1 MADKL
6 VIKID
11 GDDSGL
17 EKRLKGIGN
26 VAQSALG
33 VAVKGAAAVSTA
45 FAGATVAA
53 LKFSGEFEQNL
64 GGSEAVFKEF
74 ASTIQET
81 ANKAYKNM
89 GLSASDYMATANKM
103 GALFQGVGFTIGKSA
118 DISAQAMQRAAD
130 VASIM
135 GLDVG
140 AAMEAVAGAAKG
152 NFTMMDNLGV
162 AMNDTTLQAYA
173 QANGLGELKTT
184 YDKVNAAMM
193 MFLEKTEYAAGNYA
207 KENETLAGSLTT
219 LKAAF
224 ENFMA
229 GVGSAEELEEAL
241 TSAMDVV
248 VKNIEEL
255 TPALAEGL
263 IQLVHGLIP
272 VIPEIIRQ
280 LIPGIID
287 TIEELFFEVID
298 VIPDLVSEIADGVG
312 DAVPVLKPLASLISA
327 LADNIETLASIT
339 AVGTSAF
346 VAYKTALLA
355 MSVIQQVTSWLNTTR
370 TALTA
375 YTTALAVNSATASTG
390 ATVNGLLLMTLTPL
404 QTVYGVLTGK
414 IKLADAAQK
423 LLNSTILK
431 NPYALAAAALAALIT
446 AIVAY
451 AATHTSV
458 SEEIQNS
465 LEDIRTSYED
475 AIKAIDDAQSAELAE
490 AEVAKTLKNELY
502 NLESQIK
509 SGTLSQEEAEK
520 AQTDFNTAAAKL
532 EEIIPGIT
540 DCLYDETG
548 EINIQKQAVDEL
560 ATSYYDLAVAKAM
573 ANAYQEKMNE
583 AAKALV
589 DAKETQKTAQAN
601 YDNQNSY
608 YKIDTDGNP
617 NTHEGMRWGLV
628 GSMKVTSAKDALE
641 EADGEVEKYTDSLAN
656 FTKEWQ
662 NSEAEIKNLIGNV
675 TTETKNGDD
684 EVTKTVTAGNATRT
698 KDTKTALETDLN
710 NLQKAHKY
718 GVISDKEYY
727 LELAKLRNKYFKE
740 GSDDWDEYTEEIFDY
755 YNDMLSEAKDAA
767 LAQLEEIGKAQD
779 AMAKK
784 LHESSNLTYEQYSI
798 VEKGEETAYTRLADV
813 GASNRKLEQYNNL
826 LDRVYEKRPELPD
839 NFTGFLSDMDVDEA
853 ITYLNELLTASEAEF
868 NKYMF
873 DLEENQRL
881 SKEVSSKVYS
891 SEFKE
896 LAEKF
901 KDEFGQLPEDFFEI
915 GEESA
920 EQYGEGFMNQLKNVF
935 EDVRARISA
944 EMKSLSSQ
952 LAIAGAGNVTTN
964 TFTDARTTNI
974 YASSA
979 SPHEII
985 EEQKQ
990 NEIYQQHTS
999 KWGGK

>member
-17 EKRLKGIGN
+17 EKSLKGVGN
-26 VAQSALG
+26 VAKSALG
-33 VAVKGAAAVSTA
+33 VAVKGATAVSAA

-53 LKFSGEFEQNL
+53 LKFSGEFEQNI

-81 ANKAYKNM
+81 ANKAYKSM
-89 GLSASDYMATANKM
+89 GLSASNYMATANKM
-103 GALFQGVGFTIGKSA
+103 GSLLRGTGFTIEESA
-118 DISAQAMQRAAD
+118 DISAKAMQRAAD
-130 VASIM
+130 IASIM
-135 GLDVG
+135 GIDVG
-140 AAMEAVAGAAKG
+140 AAMESVAGAAKG

-207 KENETLAGSLTT
+207 RENETFAGSLTT

-241 TSAMDVV
+241 TNATDVI

-298 VIPDLVSEIADGVG
+298 VIPDLISEIADGVG
-312 DAVPVLKPLASLISA
+312 DAIPVLSPLTGLITTI
-327 LADNIETLASIT
+327 ADNIEMLATIT

-355 MSVIQQVTSWLNTTR
+355 MSIIQQVTSWLNTTR

-375 YTTALAVNSATASTG
+375 YTTALAVNSATAATG
-390 ATVNGLLLMTLTPL
+390 ATINGLLLSTLSPL
-404 QTVYGVLTGK
+404 QIVYGVLTGK
-414 IKLADAAQK
+414 IKLADVAQK
-423 LLNSTILK
+423 MLNSTILK
-431 NPYALAAAALAALIT
+431 NPYALAVAAVIALVT

-465 LEDIRTSYED
+465 LEDLKKSHEE
-475 AIKAIDDAQSAELAE
+475 AIKSIDQTSSSEMAE
-490 AEVAKTLKNELY
+490 AESAVLLKDKLY
-502 NLESQIK
+502 SLEGQIK
-509 SGTLSQEEAEK
+509 SNTLSQEEAERVQNEFK
-520 AQTDFNTAAAKL
+520 TTAAELEKL
-532 EEIIPGIT
+532 IPGIT

-548 EINIQKQAVDEL
+548 QINIQKQAVDNL
-560 ATSYYDLAVAKAM
+560 TTSYYNLAYAKSM
-573 ANAYQEKMNE
+573 VNAYQQKMDE
-583 AAKALV
+583 TAKALV
-589 DAKETQKTAQAN
+589 DAKETQKTAQAHYENQKAYFMPN
-601 YDNQNSY
+601 YEDLDETQKWRVNQTYAGGKVYESLEALNDAN
-608 YKIDTDGNP
+608 DTIADLEAEWQGYFNEMS
-617 NTHEGMRWGLV
+617 NYAKQVKELV
-628 GSMKVTSAKDALE
+628 GDTVE
-641 EADGEVEKYTDSLAN
+641 ETD
-656 FTKEWQ
+656 
-662 NSEAEIKNLIGNV
+662 
-675 TTETKNGDD
+675 DD
-684 EVTKTVTAGNATRT
+684 TTKTVTSGNATRT

-710 NLQKAHKY
+710 NLQRAHKY

-727 LELAKLRNKYFKE
+727 LELAKLRNKYFEE
-740 GSDDWDEYTEEIFDY
+740 GSDDWEDYTDEIFDY
-755 YNDMLSEAKDAA
+755 YNDMLSDAKDVA
-767 LAQLEEIGKAQD
+767 LSQIEQIGKAQD

-784 LHESSNLTYEQYSI
+784 LQGGSNLTYEQYSI
-798 VEKGEETAYTRLADV
+798 VEKGEETTYTRLADV
-813 GASNRKLEQYNNL
+813 GASNKKLQQYSDL
-826 LDRVYEKRPELPD
+826 LDRVYEKRPDLPD
-839 NFTGFLSDMDVDEA
+839 NFTDFLADMDIDEA
-853 ITYLNELLTASEAEF
+853 ITYLSELLTATEAEF
-868 NKYMF
+868 NKYMD

-881 SKEVSSKVYS
+881 SEKVSSKVYS

-896 LAEKF
+896 LAESLEA
-901 KDEFGQLPEDFFEI
+901 EFGQLPENFFEI

-920 EQYGEGFMNQLKNVF
+920 EQYGEGFMNQIKNVF
-935 EDVRARISA
+935 EDVKAKISA
-944 EMKSLSSQ
+944 EMKSLSTQ

-990 NEIYQQHTS
+990 NNIYQEHTS
-999 KWGGK
+999 KWGGQ

>member
-26 VAQSALG
+26 IAQSALG

-118 DISAQAMQRAAD
+118 DISTQAMQRAAD

-135 GLDVG
+135 GIDVG
-140 AAMEAVAGAAKG
+140 FAMESIAGAAKG

-287 TIEELFFEVID
+287 TIEELFFEVIE
-298 VIPDLVSEIADGVG
+298 VIPDLISEIADGVG
-312 DAVPVLKPLASLISA
+312 DAVPVLKPLASLIST
-327 LADNIETLASIT
+327 LADNIETLATIT

-346 VAYKTALLA
+346 VAYKTALLT

-404 QTVYGVLTGK
+404 QTIYGVLTGK

-431 NPYALAAAALAALIT
+431 NPYALAAAALTALIT

-465 LEDIRTSYED
+465 LEDLKKSHED
-475 AIKAIDDAQSAELAE
+475 AIKSIDQTASAEMAE
-490 AEVAKTLKNELY
+490 AESALLLKDKLFTLE
-502 NLESQIK
+502 EQIK
-509 SGTLSQEEAEK
+509 SGTLTQEEAEQ
-520 AQTDFNTAAAKL
+520 AQNEFNIAAAEL
-532 EEIIPGIT
+532 EKIIPGII
-540 DCLYDETG
+540 DYLYDETG
-548 EINIQKQAVDEL
+548 QIEIQDQAVNKL
-560 ATSYYDLAVAKAM
+560 VKSYYKLAYAKSM
-573 ANAYQEKMNE
+573 ANAYQQKMDE
-583 AAKALV
+583 TAKALV
-589 DAKETQKTAQAN
+589 DAKETQKTARVNLKNVQDSDGWFKGLRLSSAN
-601 YDNQNSY
+601 KAVFAAD
-608 YKIDTDGNP
+608 DATAALEAE
-617 NTHEGMRWGLV
+617 HEGYWKEMV
-628 GSMKVTSAKDALE
+628 SYSE
-641 EADGEVEKYTDSLAN
+641 EVEK
-656 FTKEWQ
+656 
-662 NSEAEIKNLIGNV
+662 LIGDV
-675 TTETKNGDD
+675 VKTTESGDD
-684 EVTKTVTAGNATRT
+684 KVTKTVTSGNAKRT

-755 YNDMLSEAKDAA
+755 YNDMLSEAKDVA
-767 LAQLEEIGKAQD
+767 LTQLEEIGKAQD

-798 VEKGEETAYTRLADV
+798 VEKGEETSYTRLADV

-839 NFTGFLSDMDVDEA
+839 NFTDFLANMDVDEA
-853 ITYLNELLTASEAEF
+853 ITYLTELLTASEAEF
-868 NKYMF
+868 NKYMD

-881 SKEVSSKVYS
+881 SEKVSSKIYS

-901 KDEFGQLPEDFFEI
+901 KAEFGQLPEDFFEI

-920 EQYGEGFMNQLKNVF
+920 EQYGEGFMNQLKSVF
-935 EDVRARISA
+935 EDVKARISA
-944 EMKSLSSQ
+944 EMQSLSTQ

-990 NEIYQQHTS
+990 NDIYQEHTS
-999 KWGGK
+999 KWGGQ